1 MKSSPSGGLLGFKT
15 VSKSHSEYDLKYD
28 FSFFLYY
35 FPKII
40 NLQQK
45 YF

>member
-1 MKSSPSGGLLGFKT
+1 MINVYLLLDLKM
-15 VSKSHSEYDLKYD
+15 SQKAYLEYDLEYD
-28 FSFFLYY
+28 CCFLPYY